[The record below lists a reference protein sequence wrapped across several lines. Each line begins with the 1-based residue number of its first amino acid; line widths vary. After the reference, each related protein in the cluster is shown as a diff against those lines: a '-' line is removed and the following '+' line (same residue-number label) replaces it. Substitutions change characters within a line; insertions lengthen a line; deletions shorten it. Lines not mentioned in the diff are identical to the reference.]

1 MALKNDN
8 NARLSRREAVGM
20 DYLVDAFIKEMKL
33 ASGLNEQRI
42 FAAWDAISGAA
53 PYTTRKYLK
62 NNILYCYISSSMLR
76 QQLFFRREELVCEIN
91 EILKDDSLFS
101 PDDPKISFIKGIV
114 LQ

>member
-20 DYLVDAFIKEMKL
+20 DVLVEAFIKEMKL
-33 ASGLNEQRI
+33 SSGLNGQRI

-76 QQLFFRREELVCEIN
+76 QQLYFRRDELINGIN
-91 EILKDDSLFS
+91 ELLKDDPLFS
-101 PDDPKISFIKGIV
+101 PDDPKTSFIKGIV

>member
-1 MALKNDN
+1 
-8 NARLSRREAVGM
+8 
-20 DYLVDAFIKEMKL
+20 
-33 ASGLNEQRI
+33 
-42 FAAWDAISGAA
+42 
-53 PYTTRKYLK
+53 
-62 NNILYCYISSSMLR
+62 MLR